1 MGGNV
6 DSLNFS
12 LTTEGQYGAS
22 VSSLP
27 GDRADSIVDEKC
39 DDMSVQALLQTT
51 I

>member
-27 GDRADSIVDEKC
+27 GDREDSIVDEKC
-39 DDMSVQALLQTT
+39 DDMRLQTT